1 MCRKHLHGNVV
12 HSEKSKV
19 AFENLKSRMTSV
31 PYLVIPKMGHEAKF
45 VVATDNSKDGIA
57 RLLLQEETFGSL
69 RPCYYWA
76 KIT

>member
-1 MCRKHLHGNVV
+1 
-12 HSEKSKV
+12 
-19 AFENLKSRMTSV
+19 
-31 PYLVIPKMGHEAKF
+31 MGHEAKF